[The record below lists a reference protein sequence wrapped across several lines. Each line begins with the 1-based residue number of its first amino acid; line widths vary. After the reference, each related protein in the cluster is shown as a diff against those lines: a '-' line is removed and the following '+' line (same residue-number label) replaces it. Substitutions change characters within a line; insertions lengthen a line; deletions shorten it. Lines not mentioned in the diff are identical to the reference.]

1 MGRSDVLI
9 TSDIHLTDRPEDE
22 YRWELF
28 PWLLKEVQRR
38 EVGHVCILGDLTDA
52 KDRHSA
58 RLVNRVV
65 RAVVELSKHAELWLL
80 KGNHDY
86 VDPKSPF
93 FGFLGGYANVN
104 YVASPRVG
112 WLGRRKVLFL
122 PHVRDLAEYDN
133 KHFHD
138 VVAVF
143 THHTFKG
150 AKLESGVCA
159 DWGTTPQEFA
169 ELMPEG
175 VRIVSGDVHVP
186 QRLGP
191 VLYCGAPHPV
201 RFGDTYQ
208 PRVLWWSN
216 EGLKSLSRATI
227 RKHVARVAL
236 GDDLERLRRRLVQG
250 DQLKV
255 LVDVSD
261 AAYSDWDKYHARLVA
276 LCHNTNTTLASIEA
290 VREPRIALAKRTKVQ
305 RSSSPTHTYKRF
317 CRQHEL
323 PTATQRAGASL
334 LTARLRTGTHH
345 EAEDSDADA

>member
-28 PWLLKEVQRR
+28 PWLLKQVERR
-38 EVGHVCILGDLTDA
+38 QVAHVCILGDLTDS

-58 RLVNRVV
+58 RLVGRVV
-65 RAVVELSKHAELWLL
+65 DCVLKLAAVVDVWLL

-86 VDPKSPF
+86 VDPQCPF
-93 FGFLGGYANVN
+93 FGFLGQL
-104 YVASPRVG
+104 PRVHYVSVPQVA
-112 WLGRRKVLFL
+112 WLGRRKVLML
-122 PHVRDLAEYDN
+122 PHVREVEAFNN

-159 DWGTTPQEFA
+159 DWGMTTEEFA
-169 ELMPEG
+169 DLMPSG

-186 QRLGP
+186 QRLGC

-216 EGLKSLSRATI
+216 AGLKSLSRATMK
-227 RKHVARVAL
+227 KHVVRVGL
-236 GDDLERLRRRLVQG
+236 GDDLERVRRKLEAG
-250 DQLKV
+250 DQVKV

-261 AAYSDWDKYHARLVA
+261 AAYSDWDKYHARIVA
-276 LCHNTNTTLASIEA
+276 LCRNTNTTLASIEA
-290 VREPRIALAKRTKVQ
+290 VKEPRVAAVKQASARA
-305 RSSSPTHTYKRF
+305 SANPAHTYKRF

-323 PTATQRAGASL
+323 PKSVRRAGSVL
-334 LTARLRTGTHH
+334 LAARLNTSTSN
-345 EAEDSDADA
+345 EVEDTDADA